1 MKLHVRQATRRR
13 KLIIGFTMVEMLV
26 SVGLG
31 TLLLSGVMIL
41 YINGIRSFVAM
52 GNYQNLDA
60 KSCNTLDVL
69 SREIRNSTVLLSYV
83 PSQSLTLSNAS
94 ARNGLGQ
101 INVIKYDPTART
113 LVLKRTAQSDLTNLT
128 ECDRWSFAIYN
139 RKPDTNSFSTNIVFF
154 AATNATDCKLI
165 NMSWKCSRTV
175 LGAKLNT
182 ESVQT
187 AQIVLRNKIK

>member
-1 MKLHVRQATRRR
+1 MKLPVRQATRRR

-31 TLLLSGVMIL
+31 AILLSGVMIL

-113 LVLKRTAQSDLTNLT
+113 LVLKRTGQSDLTNLT

-154 AATNATDCKLI
+154 AATNAASCKLI

-175 LGAKLNT
+175 LGTKLNT

>member
-31 TLLLSGVMIL
+31 AILLSGVMIL

-52 GNYQNLDA
+52 GNYRNLDA

-69 SREIRNSTVLLSYV
+69 SREIRDSTVLLNYV
-83 PSQSLTLSNAS
+83 PNQSLTLSNAS

-101 INVIKYDPTART
+101 INIITYDPTACT
-113 LVLKRTAQSDLTNLT
+113 VVLKRTAQSDLTNLT

-139 RKPDTNSFSTNIVFF
+139 RVPITSSTNISFN

-175 LGAKLNT
+175 LGTKLNT

>member
-31 TLLLSGVMIL
+31 IILLSGVMIL

-113 LVLKRTAQSDLTNLT
+113 LVLKRTGQSDLTNLT

-139 RKPDTNSFSTNIVFF
+139 RVPITSSTNISFN

-175 LGAKLNT
+175 LGTKLNT

>member
-1 MKLHVRQATRRR
+1 MKFYDPHSTLRR
-13 KLIIGFTMVEMLV
+13 KLIIGFTLIELLA
-26 SVGLG
+26 SVGIG
-31 TLLLSGVMIL
+31 ASLLAGVIIL
-41 YINGIRSFVAM
+41 YFNGIRSFVAM
-52 GNYQNLDA
+52 ANYQNLDA

-69 SREIRNSTVLLSYV
+69 SREIRNSTVLLGSV
-83 PSQSLTLSNAS
+83 TNQSLTLSNAS

-101 INVIKYDPTART
+101 INIITFDPTART
-113 LVLKRTAQSDLTNLT
+113 LVLKRTGQSNLTNLT
-128 ECDRWSFAIYN
+128 ECDSWSFKLYI

-154 AATNATDCKLI
+154 AATTAADCKLI

-175 LGAKLNT
+175 LGTKLNT

>member
-60 KSCNTLDVL
+60 KSCSTLDVL

-113 LVLKRTAQSDLTNLT
+113 LVLKRTGQSDLTNLT

-139 RKPDTNSFSTNIVFF
+139 RVPITSSTNIFF
-154 AATNATDCKLI
+154 YAATNATDCKLI

-175 LGAKLNT
+175 LGTKLNT

>member
-1 MKLHVRQATRRR
+1 MKFYDHHSTLRR
-13 KLIIGFTMVEMLV
+13 KLIIGFTLIEMLV

-31 TLLLSGVMIL
+31 AMLLAGVMIL

-52 GNYQNLDA
+52 GNYQNLDV
-60 KSCNTLDVL
+60 KSCSTLDVL

-83 PSQSLTLSNAS
+83 PNQSLTLSNAS

-101 INVIKYDPTART
+101 INIITYDPTART
-113 LVLKRTAQSDLTNLT
+113 VVLKRTAQSDLTNLT

-139 RKPDTNSFSTNIVFF
+139 RVPITSSTNISFNAV
-154 AATNATDCKLI
+154 TNATDCKLI

-175 LGAKLNT
+175 LGTKLNT

>member
-83 PSQSLTLSNAS
+83 PNQSLTLSNAS

-101 INVIKYDPTART
+101 INIITYNPTART

-139 RKPDTNSFSTNIVFF
+139 RVPITSSTNISFN
-154 AATNATDCKLI
+154 AATNAASCKLI

>member
-31 TLLLSGVMIL
+31 TILLSGVMIL

-101 INVIKYDPTART
+101 INIITYNPTART
-113 LVLKRTAQSDLTNLT
+113 LVLKRTGQSDLTNLT

-139 RKPDTNSFSTNIVFF
+139 RVPITSSTNISFN

-175 LGAKLNT
+175 LGTKLNT

>member
-101 INVIKYDPTART
+101 INVITYDPTART
-113 LVLKRTAQSDLTNLT
+113 LVLKRTGQSDLTNLT

-139 RKPDTNSFSTNIVFF
+139 RVPITSSTNISFY
-154 AATNATDCKLI
+154 AATNAASCKLI

-175 LGAKLNT
+175 LGTKLNT

>member
-31 TLLLSGVMIL
+31 IILLSGVMIL

-83 PSQSLTLSNAS
+83 PNQSLTLSNAS

-101 INVIKYDPTART
+101 INIITYNPTART

-139 RKPDTNSFSTNIVFF
+139 RVPITSSTNISFY
-154 AATNATDCKLI
+154 AATNAASCKLI

-175 LGAKLNT
+175 LGTKLNT

>member
-113 LVLKRTAQSDLTNLT
+113 LVLKRTGQSDLTNLT

-139 RKPDTNSFSTNIVFF
+139 RVPITSSTNISFN
-154 AATNATDCKLI
+154 AATNAADCKLI

-175 LGAKLNT
+175 LGTKLNT